1 MQINFIKPQSTL
13 RMWKTSVSP
22 FFLFPDYHY
31 IYMCVCVCVF
41 FLSLSPQ
48 FRQKVILK
56 CLNPDSANRIF
67 SELLCCLDKQ
77 PPIQPS
83 FLISILFLSSSVLPW
98 VHRGPVTQVT
108 HHLGILRGH
117 YLRAPASPGGQV
129 TFAGGLSK
137 AVICFFGKEP
147 NSIFS
152 ASQLF
157 LFSICLLLI

>member
-22 FFLFPDYHY
+22 FFLFPDCHY
-31 IYMCVCVCVF
+31 LCVCVCVCVCVC
-41 FLSLSPQ
+41 FLSEPWVSPQ

-56 CLNPDSANRIF
+56 YLNLASANRIF
-67 SELLCCLDKQ
+67 SKLVSCLDKQ

-108 HHLGILRGH
+108 HHLGTLRGH
-117 YLRAPASPGGQV
+117 YFRAPASPGGQV
-129 TFAGGLSK
+129 TFAGRLFK

-152 ASQLF
+152 AS
-157 LFSICLLLI
+157 